1 MANILPNCPPRIDK
15 ISKKRVCCQSISET
29 LNESRK
35 RTRTFS
41 GLFVRIST
49 LTYCIPYILHVH
61 DSIGVCFSNIS
72 AYFAR
77 NAESLTTQGSLRKSC
92 RLAGGFVPTR
102 SHRGGGAR
110 RYLVVIRVLAFVSSG
125 VMIASIPSMCI
136 SAMRAV

>member
-1 MANILPNCPPRIDK
+1 MEV
-15 ISKKRVCCQSISET
+15 KRVCCQSISET

-61 DSIGVCFSNIS
+61 DRIVVSFSNIS

-77 NAESLTTQGSLRKSC
+77 NAESLY
-92 RLAGGFVPTR
+92 AG
-102 SHRGGGAR
+102 
-110 RYLVVIRVLAFVSSG
+110 VLA
-125 VMIASIPSMCI
+125 
-136 SAMRAV
+136 

>member
-1 MANILPNCPPRIDK
+1 M
-15 ISKKRVCCQSISET
+15 
-29 LNESRK
+29 
-35 RTRTFS
+35 FS

-77 NAESLTTQGSLRKSC
+77 NAESLITQGSLRKSC
-92 RLAGGFVPTR
+92 SLAGGFVPTR
-102 SHRGGGAR
+102 SHRGDRAR

-125 VMIASIPSMCI
+125 VMISIKSVDVHI
-136 SAMRAV
+136 GHEGSVGV